1 MKKYA
6 IANANIISGKLN
18 DCVQSGKYVIVEDGK
33 IAKITSDKAAID
45 GLKVVDL
52 NGKYLIPGL
61 INLHVHLPGSGM
73 PKDTKKQNKK
83 TVRMLM
89 NHALTKYI
97 VYRMCANYAKVELMS
112 GVTTIRTVGGLDD
125 IDSRIRD
132 NGAKG
137 KLKAPRVLASNMA
150 VSVKDGH
157 MAGLLA
163 YEAKDPE
170 DGRRYVRE
178 IAKTNPDLIKLM
190 ITGGVLDAKKEG
202 EPGVLRMSPEIVK
215 ACCDEAHKLGFK
227 VAAHVESPL
236 GVTVALEG
244 GVDTIEHGANV
255 GEHELELF
263 KQNGSAHVLTISPT
277 IPLCM
282 FDLSV
287 SGGTPL
293 HKVNGKVVFEGM
305 LDCAK
310 KCLENDIPVGLG
322 TDTACPFVTHY
333 DMWRELRYF
342 QKYLGVSNEFAIHTA
357 TEVNAKIAGID
368 NETGTIE
375 EGKSA
380 DFMVVDGNPLEN
392 LEALRNP
399 KAVALRGEMINNP
412 KVKKFQYV
420 EDELDLYTK

>member
-1 MKKYA
+1 M
-6 IANANIISGKLN
+6 
-18 DCVQSGKYVIVEDGK
+18 
-33 IAKITSDKAAID
+33 
-45 GLKVVDL
+45 
-52 NGKYLIPGL
+52 
-61 INLHVHLPGSGM
+61 
-73 PKDTKKQNKK
+73 
-83 TVRMLM
+83 
-89 NHALTKYI
+89 
-97 VYRMCANYAKVELMS
+97 
-112 GVTTIRTVGGLDD
+112 
-125 IDSRIRD
+125 
-132 NGAKG
+132 
-137 KLKAPRVLASNMA
+137 
-150 VSVKDGH
+150 
-157 MAGLLA
+157 
-163 YEAKDPE
+163 
-170 DGRRYVRE
+170 
-178 IAKTNPDLIKLM
+178 
-190 ITGGVLDAKKEG
+190 
-202 EPGVLRMSPEIVK
+202 
-215 ACCDEAHKLGFK
+215 
-227 VAAHVESPL
+227 
-236 GVTVALEG
+236 
-244 GVDTIEHGANV
+244 DTIEHGANV

-277 IPLCM
+277 IPLYM

-368 NETGTIE
+368 DETGTIE